1 MIEKE
6 IQRVINN
13 TKDLSKKVIWK
24 HITVEAHI
32 YIIGYYI
39 YIYYIIYIISYN
51 GATIQ
56 LLNTTGYQKA

>member
-32 YIIGYYI
+32 YIIYMI
-39 YIYYIIYIISYN
+39 YILYHIYNI
-51 GATIQ
+51 
-56 LLNTTGYQKA
+56 L